1 MCVIYVYAYI
11 DVHTLLET
19 HEYTGAHREYSK
31 LRLQ

>member
-19 HEYTGAHREYSK
+19 REYTGTHREYSK